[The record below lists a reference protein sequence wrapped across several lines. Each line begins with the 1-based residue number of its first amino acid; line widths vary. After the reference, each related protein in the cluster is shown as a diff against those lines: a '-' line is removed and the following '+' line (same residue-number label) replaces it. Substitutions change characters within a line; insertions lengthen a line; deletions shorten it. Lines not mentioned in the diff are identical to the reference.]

1 MNKKEHLSMEG
12 LRKIVSIRGAMYR
25 GLTEVLI
32 NSFPG
37 ITPEARPLVNLGE
50 FQILID
56 LLDSQ
61 MLRVVFKWL
70 LLNLKTTVWEVK
82 L

>member
-37 ITPEARPLVNLGE
+37 ITPEARP
-50 FQILID
+50 
-56 LLDSQ
+56 
-61 MLRVVFKWL
+61 
-70 LLNLKTTVWEVK
+70 
-82 L
+82 

>member
-1 MNKKEHLSMEG
+1 MQYPLVTKKEPLLTGRRRRTLKRGCFAPDFLLFKSAVELMNKKEHLSMEG

-37 ITPEARPLVNLGE
+37 ITP
-50 FQILID
+50 
-56 LLDSQ
+56 
-61 MLRVVFKWL
+61 
-70 LLNLKTTVWEVK
+70 
-82 L
+82 